1 MIRLTFREKEK
12 FGVVGMNEANQD
24 KKLYSC
30 VLKLIDY
37 EDTGL
42 SPNDILKLKEEND
55 SYNETMKYLNK
66 LRDENNQLKQQFAEK
81 DKEIEKLRQIINTI
95 QQNIRQYNKEDY
107 EDKQLLY
114 QDIDMLKQ
122 NQTQLAIQ
130 ELEKVNG
137 ILTDIIIKVTE
148 NEFDLKKLCYLEE
161 IFAKFGEKMQ
171 EQIKQ
176 LENNKKDY

>member
-66 LRDENNQLKQQFAEK
+66 LRDENNQLKQQQEEK
-81 DKEIEKLRQIINTI
+81 NKEIARYKQELEQTNAGYDFIYEQSGKTIN
-95 QQNIRQYNKEDY
+95 E
-107 EDKQLLY
+107 
-114 QDIDMLKQ
+114 LK
-122 NQTQLAIQ
+122 QLAID

-137 ILTDIIIKVTE
+137 ILTDTIIEVTQDE
-148 NEFDLKKLCYLEE
+148 SDLNKLCYLEK
-161 IFAKFGEKMQ
+161 IFAKFYEKMQ

>member
-55 SYNETMKYLNK
+55 SYNETMKCLNK
-66 LRDENNQLKQQFAEK
+66 LRDENNQLKHQLSEK
-81 DKEIEKLRQIINTI
+81 DEEIESLKLKN
-95 QQNIRQYNKEDY
+95 QNLEDYYYEQFFILDEDYNKDLE
-107 EDKQLLY
+107 ERLIEIKELE
-114 QDIDMLKQ
+114 KR
-122 NQTQLAIQ
+122 QTQLAIT
-130 ELEKVNG
+130 ELEKVKEYNSHLIYG
-137 ILTDIIIKVTE
+137 SNLVNKFIDQQI
-148 NEFDLKKLCYLEE
+148 NFLKGKEL
-161 IFAKFGEKMQ
+161 
-171 EQIKQ
+171 
-176 LENNKKDY
+176 

>member
-1 MIRLTFREKEK
+1 MIRLTFRENYN
-12 FGVVGMNEANQD
+12 FGVVGMNEENQD
-24 KKLYSC
+24 KKLYAC

-66 LRDENNQLKQQFAEK
+66 LRDENNQLKQQQEEK
-81 DKEIEKLRQIINTI
+81 NKEIARYKQELEQTNAGYDFIYEQSGKTIN
-95 QQNIRQYNKEDY
+95 E
-107 EDKQLLY
+107 
-114 QDIDMLKQ
+114 LK
-122 NQTQLAIQ
+122 QLAID

-137 ILTDIIIKVTE
+137 ILTDTIIEVTQDE
-148 NEFDLKKLCYLEE
+148 MDLNKLCYLEK
-161 IFAKFGEKMQ
+161 IFAKFYEKMQ

>member
-81 DKEIEKLRQIINTI
+81 DKEIERYKQGLEQANAGYDFIYEQSGETIN
-95 QQNIRQYNKEDY
+95 E
-107 EDKQLLY
+107 
-114 QDIDMLKQ
+114 LK
-122 NQTQLAIQ
+122 QLAIQ

>member
-81 DKEIEKLRQIINTI
+81 DKEIERYKQELEQTNAGYDFIYEQSGETIN
-95 QQNIRQYNKEDY
+95 E
-107 EDKQLLY
+107 
-114 QDIDMLKQ
+114 LK
-122 NQTQLAIQ
+122 QLAIQ

>member
-1 MIRLTFREKEK
+1 MIRLTFRENYN
-12 FGVVGMNEANQD
+12 FGVVGMNEENQD
-24 KKLYSC
+24 KKLYAC

-66 LRDENNQLKQQFAEK
+66 LRDENNQLKQQQEEK
-81 DKEIEKLRQIINTI
+81 NKEIARYKEELEQTNAGYDFIYEQSGKAIN
-95 QQNIRQYNKEDY
+95 E
-107 EDKQLLY
+107 
-114 QDIDMLKQ
+114 LK
-122 NQTQLAIQ
+122 QLAID

-137 ILTDIIIKVTE
+137 ILTDTIIEVTQDE
-148 NEFDLKKLCYLEE
+148 MDLNKLCYLEK
-161 IFAKFGEKMQ
+161 ISAKFYEKMQ